1 MTRRGDVT
9 NDLRQRAI
17 ELYDRFTHGGMDRRA
32 FMGRMVALAGSAA
45 AAEALIA
52 TIAASPAAAA
62 IVAETDARLKT
73 TTTGLLGNNGQPL
86 YKAYIAEPRDGTAR
100 STVIVIHENRGLN
113 DHIRDVA
120 RRAALAGHYAVA
132 PDLLSPSGGTPKDED
147 AARDAI
153 GKLDLSAAVSA
164 GVAMLDMLGE
174 RKGGNGKVGVVGF
187 CWGGGYVDRLA
198 VAAGS
203 KLAAGV
209 SFYGPA
215 PDPAEA
221 VKVAAPMMFHLA
233 GLDQRVAASAWP
245 FIEALAKADKTLSAN
260 AYAGVNHAFHNDTS
274 AERYDNAAAELAWK
288 RTLAFFDTYLTA

>member
-1 MTRRGDVT
+1 MPD
-9 NDLRQRAI
+9 DIRQQAI
-17 ELYDRFTHGGMDRRA
+17 DLYDRFTHGGMDRRA

-73 TTTGLLGNNGQPL
+73 ATTSLLGNGGQPL
-86 YKAYIAEPRDGTAR
+86 YKAYVAEPRAQAAK

-120 RRAALAGHYAVA
+120 RRAALAGHYAIA

-153 GKLDLSAAVSA
+153 GKLDLGAAVGA
-164 GVAMLDMLGE
+164 GVAMLDLLAQ

-221 VKVAAPMMFHLA
+221 TKVIAPMQFHLA
-233 GLDQRVAASAWP
+233 GLDQRVAATAWP

-260 AYAGVNHAFHNDTS
+260 NYAGVNHAFHNDTS
-274 AERYDNAAAELAWK
+274 AERYDKPAAELAWS
-288 RTLAFFDTYLTA
+288 RTLAFFNLYLA